1 MISCMGGPMMNDQM
15 RNRLFNHSDMVY
27 HILSLPVYSVYSY
40 ILAESISE
48 ICRDFRRNVFFTFF
62 LNIASRFKFLRLI
75 NGFVS

>member
-1 MISCMGGPMMNDQM
+1 MMNDQM

-27 HILSLPVYSVYSY
+27 LILSLTVYSVYSY
-40 ILAESISE
+40 ILAESMKFA
-48 ICRDFRRNVFFTFF
+48 DLRRNVFFIFF